1 MKNIGFIGLGNMG
14 ISMSE
19 NLVKNGF
26 NLTGFD
32 LSQTQ
37 LDALRELGGTPAT
50 TCKEVGEKYA
60 EGQERYTFDA
70 AGYSFHVILDDE
82 SKGIRQV
89 SIGRGGGK
97 MMIITIGN
105 YGSGLVEITLGKRVV
120 GKVECQKPNV
130 GDVKTMEKITEKF
143 YLIIGRKIDGR
154 ETDEA
159 GEY

>member
-1 MKNIGFIGLGNMG
+1 MG
-14 ISMSE
+14 GEKPNECPVEPTRI
-19 NLVKNGF
+19 KYAA
-26 NLTGFD
+26 D
-32 LSQTQ
+32 LHTMINP
-37 LDALRELGGTPAT
+37 GTM
-50 TCKEVGEKYA
+50 KEVGEKYA